1 MPYLTKT
8 TKANVSSTSVYSASK
23 YSKSVLKQVLEQFL
37 KFHSFEDKISTK
49 GSDSV
54 ISSIRSEMSNDH
66 TSHFTMIEP
75 RKTAEE
81 AKLMALQAKERAK
94 RKIVLTE
101 KALAISNKQLAI
113 SLDEKVDLSEI

>member
-37 KFHSFEDKISTK
+37 KSHSFENKIFHKRLWFSHIIHK
-49 GSDSV
+49 ERGVKWSH
-54 ISSIRSEMSNDH
+54 ISFYSGR
-66 TSHFTMIEP
+66 TP
-75 RKTAEE
+75 KTAEE
-81 AKLMALQAKERAK
+81 AKLIALQAKERAK
-94 RKIVLTE
+94 RKIELIE